1 MEKKFQKAAMNQE
14 HPSWKQAVSRQ
25 EELYKRQ
32 NDIRTEFAR
41 DYTRILH
48 ARSYRRLKHK
58 TQVFFN
64 VHNDHI
70 CTRMEHVLHVE
81 SVSSNLSDALGLNT
95 ELVKAIATGHDLGHA
110 PFGHS
115 GEKIISELTKKYLG
129 EAFWHEKNGI
139 RVVDKLDLINNPQN
153 VYQNLNLTYA
163 VRDGI
168 ISHCGEVDDNALFPR
183 KEMIDLYEI
192 EKAGQYN
199 AFTWEGCVV
208 KIADKI
214 AYLGRDIEDALMLKI
229 ITYHDLA
236 SLMKIATEYGQEAIN
251 TSVIMHEFIVD
262 LVKNSSVEGGICL
275 SEEKAAL
282 MKEIK
287 DFNVSHI
294 YNHKK
299 LEPFVKY
306 SQLVIHTIFDYFLQF
321 YNHQSTL
328 SDIKENGNDSV
339 LADFYKWL
347 IKYCSGSI
355 VPKEDLPFCS
365 RYQNRKLYGTLEDKR
380 IYTQAVIDYI
390 AGMTDAYA
398 IDSFQAIIS
407 F

>member
-1 MEKKFQKAAMNQE
+1 MEKKFEKAAMNRGNPVWE
-14 HPSWKQAVSRQ
+14 HAVNRR
-25 EELYKRQ
+25 EELYVRQ
-32 NDIRTEFAR
+32 NDIRSEFAR

-81 SVSSNLSDALGLNT
+81 SVSSNISDALGLNT
-95 ELVKAIATGHDLGHA
+95 ELVKAIAMGHDLGHA
-110 PFGHS
+110 PFGHA
-115 GEKIISELTKKYLG
+115 GEKIISDLAEKYLG
-129 EAFWHEKNGI
+129 ETFWHEKNGI
-139 RVVDKLDLINNPQN
+139 RVVDELDLINNPQN

-168 ISHCGEVDDNALFPR
+168 ISHCGEVDENALFPR
-183 KEMIDLYEI
+183 KEMIDLYDI

-199 AFTWEGCVV
+199 AYTWEGCVV

-236 SLMKIATEYGQEAIN
+236 SLMRIATEHGQTAIN

-262 LVKNSSVEGGICL
+262 LVKNSSVENGICM
-275 SEEKAAL
+275 SEEKVAL
-282 MKEIK
+282 MNEIK
-287 DFNVSHI
+287 RFNISHI

-306 SQLVIHTIFDYFLQF
+306 SRLIIDTIFDYLAQF
-321 YNHQSTL
+321 YNHMSTL
-328 SDIKENGNDSV
+328 SDIKENRKDLVSE
-339 LADFYKWL
+339 DFYRWL
-347 IKYCSGSI
+347 IKYCSTGI
-355 VPKEDLPFCS
+355 VPGEDAS
-365 RYQNRKLYGTLEDKR
+365 VRERYDNHKIYGTLEDEKVYYR
-380 IYTQAVIDYI
+380 AVLDYI
-390 AGMTDAYA
+390 SGMTDAYA
-398 IDSFQAIIS
+398 IDSFNAIIS

>member
-1 MEKKFQKAAMNQE
+1 MEKKFKKAAMNRE
-14 HPSWKQAVSRQ
+14 HPAWEQAVSRQ
-25 EELYKRQ
+25 EELYTRQ
-32 NDIRTEFAR
+32 NDIRSEFTR

-48 ARSYRRLKHK
+48 SRSYRRLKHK

-81 SVSSNLSDALGLNT
+81 SVSSNISEALGLNT
-95 ELVKAIATGHDLGHA
+95 ELVKAIAAGHDLGHA

-115 GEKIISELTKKYLG
+115 GEKIISGLTEKYLG
-129 EAFWHEKNGI
+129 ETFWHEKNGI

-163 VRDGI
+163 VRNGI
-168 ISHCGEVDDNALFPR
+168 IFHCGEVDDNALFPG
-183 KEMIDLYEI
+183 KEMIDLYGI
-192 EKAGQYN
+192 EKAGESN

-208 KIADKI
+208 KLADKI

-236 SLMKIATEYGQEAIN
+236 PLMKIATEYGQETIN

-262 LVKNSSVEGGICL
+262 LVRNSSTENGICL
-275 SEEKAAL
+275 SEEKASL

-294 YNHKK
+294 YNHRK

-306 SQLVIHTIFDYFLQF
+306 SRLVIETLFDYFMQF
-321 YNHQSTL
+321 YNRRATL
-328 SDIKENGNDSV
+328 SDIKENSMDSV

-347 IKYCSGSI
+347 IKYCSAEI
-355 VPKEDLPFCS
+355 IPNEDRAVCEK
-365 RYQNRKLYGTLEDKR
+365 YDNYKLYGALEDEKVY
-380 IYTQAVIDYI
+380 IQAVLDYI
-390 AGMTDAYA
+390 SGMTDVYA
-398 IDSFQAIIS
+398 IDSFQSIIS

>member
-1 MEKKFQKAAMNQE
+1 MEKKFEKAAMNRDNPAWE
-14 HPSWKQAVSRQ
+14 QAVSRR
-25 EELYKRQ
+25 EDLYARK
-32 NDIRTEFAR
+32 NDIRSEFAR

-81 SVSSNLSDALGLNT
+81 SVSSNISDALGLDT
-95 ELVKAIATGHDLGHA
+95 ELVKAIAMGHDLGHA
-110 PFGHS
+110 PFGHA
-115 GEKIISELTKKYLG
+115 GEKIISELAQKFLG
-129 EAFWHEKNGI
+129 ETFWHEKNGI
-139 RVVDKLDLINNPQN
+139 RVVDELDLINNPEN
-153 VYQNLNLTYA
+153 LYQNLNLTYA

-168 ISHCGEVDDNALFPR
+168 ISHCGEVDENGLFPR
-183 KEMIDLYEI
+183 DEMINLYDI

-208 KIADKI
+208 KLADKI

-236 SLMKIATEYGQEAIN
+236 SLMEIATVHGQAAIN

-262 LVKNSSVEGGICL
+262 LVKNSSLENGICM

-287 DFNVSHI
+287 KFNVSHI

-306 SQLVIHTIFDYFLQF
+306 SKLILYTIFDYLMQF
-321 YNHQSTL
+321 YNHKSTL
-328 SDIKENGNDSV
+328 SDIKENIRDV
-339 LADFYKWL
+339 VAADFYKWL
-347 IKYCSGSI
+347 MKYCSTAI
-355 VPKEDLPFCS
+355 VPEEDRTICE
-365 RYQNRKLYGTLEDKR
+365 RYDNHKIYGTLEEKEVYYR
-380 IYTQAVIDYI
+380 AVLDYI
-390 AGMTDAYA
+390 SGMTDAYA
-398 IDSFQAIIS
+398 IDCFHALIS